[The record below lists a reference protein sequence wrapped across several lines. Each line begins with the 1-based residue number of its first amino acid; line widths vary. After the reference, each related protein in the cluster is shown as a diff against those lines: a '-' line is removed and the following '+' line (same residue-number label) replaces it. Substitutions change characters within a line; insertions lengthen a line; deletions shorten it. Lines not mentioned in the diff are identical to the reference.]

1 MNDSTKERIDLARK
15 RIDEL
20 ILLIDTWKDNDQKNI
35 HTRKE
40 EP

>member
-1 MNDSTKERIDLARK
+1 MNDSTKEIIEIARK

>member
-1 MNDSTKERIDLARK
+1 MKDSTQERIEIARK

>member
-1 MNDSTKERIDLARK
+1 MKSTTKERIEVAEK
-15 RIDEL
+15 RITEL
-20 ILLIDTWKDNDQKNI
+20 QLLIDTWKDNDQKNI

>member
-1 MNDSTKERIDLARK
+1 MNESTKERIDLARK

>member
-1 MNDSTKERIDLARK
+1 MKSTTKERIEVAEK
-15 RIDEL
+15 RIIEL
-20 ILLIDTWKDNDQKNI
+20 QLLIDTWKDNDQKNI

>member
-40 EP
+40 ES